1 MDRDHVTSPRYIAF
15 EGAEGAGKS
24 SVVAMVGE
32 RLAARGDRVVTVRE
46 PGGTPVG
53 EAVRSILLDGHLHP
67 GARSE
72 ATLFAAARA
81 QLVSEVVL
89 PALEDGAWV
98 LSDRSVYS
106 SLAYQA
112 GGRGLPLDE
121 VRTLNDLALGGVWPH
136 RVVLLRVDRSVGLGR
151 QDSGD
156 RIGDESEEFHDA
168 VVEAFDALAAA
179 EPDRFTVVDA
189 TRGIDEVGDTVMV
202 ALVGAP

>member
-1 MDRDHVTSPRYIAF
+1 MDRDHLTSPHYIAF

-32 RLAARGDRVVTVRE
+32 RIAARGDRVVTVRE

-121 VRTLNDLALGGVWPH
+121 VRELNDLALGGVWPH
-136 RVVLLRVDRSVGLGR
+136 RVILLRVDRSVGLRR
-151 QDSGD
+151 QDRGD
-156 RIGDESEEFHDA
+156 RIGDESDDFHDA
-168 VVEAFDALAAA
+168 VVDAFDALAAG
-179 EPDRFTVVDA
+179 EPDRFLVVDA
-189 TRGIDEVGDTVMV
+189 MMDLDDVVDAVMGD
-202 ALVGAP
+202 LVGAP

>member
-1 MDRDHVTSPRYIAF
+1 MDRDHLTSPHYIAF

-32 RLAARGDRVVTVRE
+32 RIAARGDRVVTVRE

-81 QLVSEVVL
+81 QLVSEVVV

-121 VRTLNDLALGGVWPH
+121 VRELNDLALGGVWPH
-136 RVVLLRVDRSVGLGR
+136 RVILLRVDRSVGLRR
-151 QDSGD
+151 QDRGD
-156 RIGDESEEFHDA
+156 RIGDESDDFHDA
-168 VVEAFDALAAA
+168 VVDAFDALAAG
-179 EPDRFTVVDA
+179 EPDRFLVVDA
-189 TRGIDEVGDTVMV
+189 MMDLDDVVDAVMGD
-202 ALVGAP
+202 LVGAP